1 MGFFKKIPNKEII
14 IQEASLFINE
24 FKNDIKLRAPLVIN
38 SCIIFVEV
46 REERIKYGI
55 TNAEM
60 SETSPS
66 INNQNI
72 GQHKLEEIQGITI
85 AYIGKIGQKNVGLSA
100 V

>member
-1 MGFFKKIPNKEII
+1 
-14 IQEASLFINE
+14 
-24 FKNDIKLRAPLVIN
+24 
-38 SCIIFVEV
+38 
-46 REERIKYGI
+46 
-55 TNAEM
+55 M

-72 GQHKLEEIQGITI
+72 GQHKLEEMQGITI